1 MSKVISPENNN
12 HYAAWKMPEVSLNQ
26 NTRLFKN
33 AEEETF
39 IKQQLNQLRKNA
51 ETEGYEQGY
60 QAGSAQGRQ
69 HLEQKIIEF
78 KKIIH
83 SCQRPLEEL
92 DERVEIELLELALA
106 VAKQIIRR
114 ELKIDSSAVVAVIRE
129 ARDLLPI
136 TTQKIRVYL
145 HPEDVKLVKEL
156 LPLEKG
162 AEHWEIPWEIHA
174 EPLLGR
180 GDCRI
185 VTEQSQID
193 ATIETRLAAIAAR
206 VLGGERSHDSP

>member
-1 MSKVISPENNN
+1 MSKIIGQENKH

-26 NTRLFKN
+26 STRLFKN

-60 QAGSAQGRQ
+60 QAGSAQGRK
-69 HLEQKIIEF
+69 HIEQQLTEF

-83 SCQRPLEEL
+83 SFQRPLEEL

-156 LPLEKG
+156 LPLEEG
-162 AEHWEIPWEIHA
+162 AEHWEIHG

-185 VTEQSQID
+185 ATEQSQID

-206 VLGGERSHDSP
+206 ILGGERSHDPS